1 MTPTQ
6 AKEMLSRY
14 LPLRLENENRREKLA
29 RLRSKAELPPHAE
42 SEGSHNGSPNTHRM
56 ENSIEVMIGYAEET
70 KLILG
75 ANLAEMRRIERTVQK
90 VRDPIE
96 REVLRLRYL
105 DSESVRPMRWR
116 EIARRIYGSDEEKD
130 LKAVQ
135 RIHGEALVAICLS
148 QNVQQCP

>member
-1 MTPTQ
+1 MTPKE
-6 AKEMLSRY
+6 AKRMLSRY

-29 RLRSKAELPPHAE
+29 RLRSRAELPPHTD
-42 SEGSHNGSPNTHRM
+42 SDGTHIGGPNAHRM
-56 ENSIEVMIGYAEET
+56 ENAVEVMLGYAEET

-75 ANLAEMRRIERTVQK
+75 ANLAEMQRIEKTVQE

-130 LKAVQ
+130 LRSIY

-148 QNVQQCP
+148 VNVTKCQ